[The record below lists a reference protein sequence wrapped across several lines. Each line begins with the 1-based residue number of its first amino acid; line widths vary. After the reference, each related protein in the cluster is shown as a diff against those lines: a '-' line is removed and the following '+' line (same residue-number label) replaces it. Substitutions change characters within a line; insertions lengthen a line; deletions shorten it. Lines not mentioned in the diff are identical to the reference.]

1 MKQVCCVA
9 AMLPRQKIVQSRLL
23 KPIDK
28 EVLVQMD
35 LQMAWKTR
43 IVCLVHF
50 AHRTGGEV
58 ATFTAHNLT
67 VNAS

>member
-1 MKQVCCVA
+1 
-9 AMLPRQKIVQSRLL
+9 MLPRQKIVQSRLL

-43 IVCLVHF
+43 RVWLIHF
-50 AHRTGGEV
+50 AERTGGEV
-58 ATFTAHNLT
+58 ATFTPHNLT
-67 VNAS
+67 ANAS